1 MKLSLVNRFEVI
13 NHTDIDDSWIIN
25 WPTGRVYVKYLEPD
39 EQITYQVQD
48 EGRTLK
54 MFIGKK

>member
-1 MKLSLVNRFEVI
+1 MKLSLINRFEVI
-13 NHTDIDDSWIIN
+13 NHTDTGDSWLKE
-25 WPTGRVYVKYLEPD
+25 WPTGRVYVKYLEAD
-39 EQITYQVQD
+39 EQVTYELQD